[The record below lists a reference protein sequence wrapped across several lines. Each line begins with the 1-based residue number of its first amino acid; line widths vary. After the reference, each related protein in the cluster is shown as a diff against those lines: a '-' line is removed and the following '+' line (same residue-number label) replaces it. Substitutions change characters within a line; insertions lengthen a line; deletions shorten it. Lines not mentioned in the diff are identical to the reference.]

1 MQYDLIIIGAGP
13 AGATAGIYSAR
24 QKLKTLIISKDIGGQ
39 LSKKAVDIENY
50 PGFKKISGMDL
61 ADLLSEQLKDNGVEI
76 ALTGVKEVK
85 KDDNLFK
92 ITCDNG
98 KTYESLAVVATS
110 GAKPRELGAKG
121 EREFVGRGVSY
132 CALCDGPVFR
142 DKSVAVIG
150 GGNSGFES
158 ALFLSNYVKDITILE
173 FGKEVKADK
182 ENQEHALKSGKVKV
196 ITEAKVKEIKGDK
209 FVESVIY
216 DSPEGEQKLEVSG
229 VFIEIGYAP
238 DTAFLKDL
246 AELTE
251 RGEIISNLETLE
263 TKTPGLFV
271 AGDAN
276 KGKYKQII
284 ISAGEGA
291 KAALSVYEYIKKN
304 QK

>member
-50 PGFKKISGMDL
+50 PGFKKISGMEL
-61 ADLLSEQLKDNGVEI
+61 ARLFSEQLQENKVDIEM
-76 ALTGVKEVK
+76 AYVKEIK
-85 KDDNLFK
+85 KEGNLFK
-92 ITCDNG
+92 INCDDG
-98 KTYESLAVVATS
+98 KTFESLAVIATS

-121 EREFVGRGVSY
+121 EHEFIGKGVSY

-142 DKSVAVIG
+142 DKSVVVVG

-173 FGKEVKADK
+173 FGKEVRADK
-182 ENQEHALKSGKVKV
+182 ENQEHAIKSGKAKI
-196 ITEAKVKEIKGDK
+196 ITEARVKEIKGDM
-209 FVESVIY
+209 FVNEVVY
-216 DSPEGEQKLEVSG
+216 EKEGKEEKLEVSG
-229 VFIEIGYAP
+229 VFIEIGYNP
-238 DTAFLKDL
+238 DATFIKDL
-246 AELTE
+246 AELSE
-251 RGEIISNLETLE
+251 SGEAISNLETLE

-291 KAALSVYEYIKKN
+291 KAALSAYEYIKKN